1 MSNVYPQTKRIMISL
16 PDHLLQEIDSLVNT
30 QNGNRSEMIREA
42 MKQYIFEHKK
52 RYIRE
57 MMTRGYAEMGNIN
70 LMMASEAFAAE
81 AEADTT
87 MHRMVSGGSSFGR

>member
-1 MSNVYPQTKRIMISL
+1 MISL
-16 PDHLLQEIDSLVNT
+16 PDQLLQEIDSLVDT

-42 MKQYIFEHKK
+42 MKLYIQEHKK

-70 LMMASEAFAAE
+70 LTMASEAFAAE
-81 AEADTT
+81 TEADYTV
-87 MHRMVSGGSSFGR
+87 HRLVSGGR